1 MMETI
6 FSKTRSFCLFLL
18 TVFFLFLNTLLSAQD
33 LLVHEKSNVFYPVM
47 NYESAY
53 IEGGHKIGLHLPDY
67 MALGSLKYNYADSA
81 NYSITLGLGLP
92 SWQVGVQKHLFSVW
106 NHPVNLKLSGV
117 FFFQGFSGDIK
128 LENGIHKSE
137 TTDLTGI
144 ITYGKNW
151 FMNSKDEKYIQ
162 LDLYYLI
169 KLHKH
174 FSIGIG
180 GGISENKYEVGT
192 WDQNGNTIISTKE
205 KKRSTYQAAITIN
218 YIF

>member
-1 MMETI
+1 M
-6 FSKTRSFCLFLL
+6 L

-33 LLVHEKSNVFYPVM
+33 LLVHTKSNVFYPLM

-53 IEGGHKIGLHLPDY
+53 IEGGHTLGLHLPDY
-67 MALGSLKYNYADSA
+67 MALASLKYNYADSA

-92 SWQVGVQKHLFSVW
+92 SWQVGFQKHLFSVW

-117 FFFQGFSGDIK
+117 FFFQGFGGDIK
-128 LENGIHKSE
+128 LENGIYKSE
-137 TTDLTGI
+137 VTNLTGVLA
-144 ITYGKNW
+144 YGKTW
-151 FMNSKDEKYIQ
+151 FMNSSNDEKYIQ

-169 KLHKH
+169 RLHHH
-174 FSIGIG
+174 FSIGFG

-205 KKRSTYQAAITIN
+205 KKRITYQAALTIN